1 MRLSVCRGEQ
11 RWVVEGPSER
21 QQTTEGVRANG
32 GSVSALPAQKA
43 QRVGDW
49 VKARGRAGRSEVKLL
64 RQKAASFRVRQ
75 GARTTY
81 PTWKADGVRW
91 CYEEPQATRGGALRR
106 KRR

>member
-32 GSVSALPAQKA
+32 GSVSALPAQEA

-49 VKARGRAGRSEVKLL
+49 GESPWSRRSFGGEAV
-64 RQKAASFRVRQ
+64 AAKSRIIS
-75 GARTTY
+75 G
-81 PTWKADGVRW
+81 
-91 CYEEPQATRGGALRR
+91 
-106 KRR
+106 